1 MKEPL
6 FNMLRHVFR
15 EIKAVLSGFTFLL
28 FILFHLLTSLLK
40 KNG

>member
-28 FILFHLLTSLLK
+28 FILFHLLTS
-40 KNG
+40 